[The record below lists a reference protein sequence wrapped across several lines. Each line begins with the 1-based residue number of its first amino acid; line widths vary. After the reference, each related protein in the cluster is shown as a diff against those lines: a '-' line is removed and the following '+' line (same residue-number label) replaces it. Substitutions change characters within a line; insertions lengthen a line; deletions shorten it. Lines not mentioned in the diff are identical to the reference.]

1 MGNWVKKSVDILKG
15 FRKERGVTLLELT
28 VVGAVLAALATM
40 TAVGV
45 TGQATNSRNISKIND
60 ISEVQKSV
68 DSYRGEHP
76 QGNAPTLTGG
86 LPSIAFSEGNSNSY
100 MAIIWGKAFVITT
113 DVNGDGDSQ
122 DEGERVTK
130 YLVAPAGSD
139 DPSFHTH
146 PPKHAFE
153 HTDETVW
160 STVTVTDPEGVVTA
174 GLRAPTATKTPVWV
188 LDWSG
193 KIHMLPE
200 ADPADY

>member
-1 MGNWVKKSVDILKG
+1 MGNGIMG
-15 FRKERGVTLLELT
+15 FIKAFNKERGVTLLELT
-28 VVGAVLAALATM
+28 VVGAVLATLATM

-45 TGQATNSRNISKIND
+45 SGQATNSRNISKIND
-60 ISEVQKSV
+60 MSEVQKSV

-86 LPSIAFSEGNSNSY
+86 LPSIPFAEGDSNSY
-100 MAIIWGKAFVITT
+100 RPIVWGKGFVITT
-113 DVNGDGDSQ
+113 DINGDGDSQ

-130 YLVAPAGSD
+130 YLVAPAGASG
-139 DPSFHTH
+139 PSFHTH

-153 HTDETVW
+153 HTDETEW
-160 STVTVTDPEGVVTA
+160 ATATVTDPEGVVTT
-174 GLRAPTATKTPVWV
+174 GLRAPTATKTAVWV

-193 KIHMLPE
+193 KIHILPE